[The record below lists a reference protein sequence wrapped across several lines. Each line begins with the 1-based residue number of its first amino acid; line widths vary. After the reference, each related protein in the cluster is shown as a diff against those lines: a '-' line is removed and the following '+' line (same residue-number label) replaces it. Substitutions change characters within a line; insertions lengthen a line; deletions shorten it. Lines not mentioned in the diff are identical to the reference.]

1 MYIKLNLA
9 QGMALTEGSVNDGDS
24 DDNDVIGCGRRK
36 VLVTENLLSEFCDCC
51 EQREVRVELK
61 MTWTWKGVAQA

>member
-9 QGMALTEGSVNDGDS
+9 QGLSLTEGSVICDNDGDS
-24 DDNDVIGCGRRK
+24 DDDDVIGCGRRK
-36 VLVTENLLSEFCDCC
+36 VLGTENLLSEFCVCH

-61 MTWTWKGVAQA
+61 MTWT